1 MTRHNKNYVFLDLC
15 LLCYSLPYGLTFS
28 EYGSDWK
35 LVLGCVKMCTM
46 GALKG
51 YTIMFVFILAH
62 TTLWFV
68 TIWTFYFASF
78 QMCIYVGTCMVPIFY
93 VTLYVRDD
101 VLSKDMFWKM
111 ACTTLLIS
119 ISRSISKAS
128 SKTLCCWKAIF
139 LASLSQTCRII
150 LCQAQHCRWH
160 STSFILCI
168 GQLLTSTRHPSFSL
182 EFPMNFFL

>member
-101 VLSKDMFWKM
+101 VLSKDMFEKWR
-111 ACTTLLIS
+111 ALP
-119 ISRSISKAS
+119 
-128 SKTLCCWKAIF
+128 F
-139 LASLSQTCRII
+139 LFPYLGLFLKHLRKPYVVEK
-150 LCQAQHCRWH
+150 L
-160 STSFILCI
+160 
-168 GQLLTSTRHPSFSL
+168 FS
-182 EFPMNFFL
+182 